1 MLDKNEYLINI
12 KNIDID
18 TAKEFSDI
26 LFDNYMLNSE
36 LCGKDELLVFAHDDR
51 EIKKLSSALSKF
63 GADEDYIDEVI
74 NNKNVK
80 ESKNIRYYNMKHS
93 IKERREILQRLYES
107 KKETFKK
114 NRLNE
119 AAAIR
124 EMIFNNPYDPI
135 FEAKKVEKVVK
146 EDVEKDVCKCRYNG
160 KLIAKMTKEEKVA
173 ARKEVREEIRELKA
187 TIKELQKEG
196 KATKMLE
203 RKLEKL
209 QKTLECLM
217 GRCEAGVNESESVN
231 NRFSRMR
238 KMFEAEEVVTEK
250 KDEDAEKS
258 EEPVEDVT
266 EEPAEEDK
274 TKEEEEYENVDLDAV
289 VLSINKK
296 DVDTVKADMIEAGVA
311 EDDINVDEP
320 EDAEDETPVD
330 VKVSI
335 NSIGALKTYLE
346 SVGIDLAE
354 ELGGE
359 LIFDEDNTEEVE
371 EPAEEP
377 AEADDKTTDDDNFDD
392 SELEDLF

>member
-36 LCGKDELLVFAHDDR
+36 LCGKDKLLVFAHDDR

-63 GADEDYIDEVI
+63 GADDDYIDEVI
-74 NNKNVK
+74 NNKKIK

-93 IKERREILQRLYES
+93 IKERREILQRLHES
-107 KKETFKK
+107 KKETSR
-114 NRLNE
+114 NARLNE

-135 FEAKKVEKVVK
+135 FEAKVEKN
-146 EDVEKDVCKCRYNG
+146 ETEKDTCKCRYNG
-160 KLIAKMTKEEKVA
+160 KMISKMTKEEKVA
-173 ARKEVREEIRELKA
+173 SRKELREEMRELKA

-203 RKLEKL
+203 KKLERM
-209 QKTLECLM
+209 QKILDCLM
-217 GRCEAGVNESESVN
+217 GRCETTNESKSVN
-231 NRFSRMR
+231 NRFDRMR

-250 KDEDAEKS
+250 KDEDDEKS
-258 EEPVEDVT
+258 EEPVEEPVEDVN
-266 EEPAEEDK
+266 EEPAEEDE

-311 EDDINVDEP
+311 EDDIDVDEP

-330 VKVSI
+330 VKISI

-359 LIFDEDNTEEVE
+359 LIFDEDETKETEETE
-371 EPAEEP
+371 EPADEKDETP
-377 AEADDKTTDDDNFDD
+377 ADDSFDD